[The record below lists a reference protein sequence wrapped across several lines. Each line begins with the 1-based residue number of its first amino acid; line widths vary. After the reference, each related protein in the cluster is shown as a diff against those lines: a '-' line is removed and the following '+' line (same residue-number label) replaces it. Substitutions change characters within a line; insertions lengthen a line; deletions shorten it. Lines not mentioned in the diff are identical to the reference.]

1 MTDVYTPTDIEIR
14 MSWIVA
20 VVNGSRMDVA
30 ESRIETGKAEFD
42 RWLAAH
48 DAEVKAELVKENET
62 LREELQD
69 MSGDFYAMVQQ
80 HE

>member
-1 MTDVYTPTDIEIR
+1 MTDVYTPTTKNIR
-14 MSWIVA
+14 DCYLYADEQFDGTLRTPANIA
-20 VVNGSRMDVA
+20 N
-30 ESRIETGKAEFD
+30 AEFD
-42 RWLAAH
+42 RWLDSH

-69 MSGDFYAMVQQ
+69 MSGDFYAMARQ